1 MSEHNDGG
9 PAFPGWQFRTVQRVG
24 EEPRD
29 IPAGPQ
35 GMSLR
40 DWFAG
45 QALVGLLSK
54 FPIIDQSGRLGIIVD
69 DVDAHNQNVA
79 ESCYAIA
86 DAMLAARK
94 AKP

>member
-1 MSEHNDGG
+1 MSKRNDGG
-9 PAFPGWQFRTVQRVG
+9 PAFPGGQFRTVQRVG

-45 QALVGLLSK
+45 QANEDDIQAF
-54 FPIIDQSGRLGIIVD
+54 FPSQIGR
-69 DVDAHNQNVA
+69 AHV
-79 ESCYAIA
+79 
-86 DAMLAARK
+86 
-94 AKP
+94 